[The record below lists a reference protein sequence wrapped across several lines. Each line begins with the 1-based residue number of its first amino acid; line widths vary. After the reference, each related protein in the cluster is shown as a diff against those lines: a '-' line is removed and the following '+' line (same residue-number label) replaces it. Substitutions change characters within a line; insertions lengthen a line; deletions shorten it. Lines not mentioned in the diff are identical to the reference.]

1 MVIKNASQIKEY
13 FELKEKLEYLKTL
26 QKSKEI
32 HIKETKREGKSK

>member
-1 MVIKNASQIKEY
+1 MIIKSVSQIKEY

-32 HIKETKREGKSK
+32 HMKETKREGKSK